1 MGYNIQAKAHPQ
13 QKSTQ
18 YCLFPIECFI
28 AGLGKRFGLVLR
40 FA

>member
-1 MGYNIQAKAHPQ
+1 MGYNIQAQAHPQ

-28 AGLGKRFGLVLR
+28 ADLSKPFGLAQR